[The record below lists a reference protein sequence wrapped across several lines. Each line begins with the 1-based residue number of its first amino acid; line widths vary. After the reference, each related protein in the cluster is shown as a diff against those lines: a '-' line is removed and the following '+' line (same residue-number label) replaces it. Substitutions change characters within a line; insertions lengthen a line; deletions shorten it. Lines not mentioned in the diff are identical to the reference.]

1 MGLFGGR
8 SRGLGIY
15 PGDVFRKV
23 GNGADWVVEKV
34 FEYNDIPPHVRLTER
49 IGARAGART
58 MTVAAS
64 MLLDADSFTQISSA
78 DQGTPSM
85 ESSESSAVIED

>member
-8 SRGLGIY
+8 SRGLGIS

-64 MLLDADSFTQISSA
+64 MLLDADAFTQIS
-78 DQGTPSM
+78 G
-85 ESSESSAVIED
+85 SESHALDGEASDPAVIED